1 MTHFDTELNRIAYIK
16 NLIEQTSNLPISI
29 LNCKQENL
37 FSDFIIDDYILNQL
51 DLTKTYPT
59 PQIKL
64 CSLDE
69 IYMFI
74 SYIKESELIGTFIVG
89 PISYQKISL
98 NQLIHHAMLIHNLIY
113 HEPITFEEVFKENF
127 YDEQLIEQM
136 ENKLQSDFTHIRID
150 NQIHEPFV
158 PLHYERELLSY
169 VQHGNISELIKIL
182 DKLAP
187 SQATLHHLNE
197 DPIRVMQTVVITL
210 LILASR
216 AAMTGGL
223 PTALAYKINTC
234 YLEKI
239 QKTTDIHQLNQLKMT
254 CLIDLTSRINQIN
267 TNETSRP
274 VSDTIFYITKNLY
287 NNISLNDICEALHF
301 SPSYLSRLFKKE
313 MSVTISEFITQEKIE
328 EAKRLLIGSN
338 HTLLEISNLLHFS
351 DQSYF
356 TKSFKKVT
364 GMTPKVYRNRYKLL
378 S

>member
-89 PISYQKISL
+89 PISYKKISL
-98 NQLIHHAMLIHNLIY
+98 NQLIHQAMLIHNLIY